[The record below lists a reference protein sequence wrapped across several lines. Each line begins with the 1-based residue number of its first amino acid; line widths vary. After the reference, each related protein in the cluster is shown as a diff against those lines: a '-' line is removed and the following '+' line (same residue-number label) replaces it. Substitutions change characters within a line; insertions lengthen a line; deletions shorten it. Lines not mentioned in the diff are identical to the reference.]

1 MSQPTTGNVPIDR
14 LIDNLANAKAIYQV
28 ERSLMLFI
36 KDIGVPHAFF
46 HAGALSAPGTRRIQT
61 YTKPP
66 LCITSLPSGWETAY
80 SKERLNKVD
89 TVLQN
94 AFRSVSPIRWDEVG
108 RSLASDIAQDFG
120 LKNGVVIP
128 VHGADGNFGVFGVI
142 LDSGNSDANRFLDSN
157 KNDIFLAAHYVF
169 DALTKIE
176 ANQFQRMD
184 LTPRELEILR
194 WAAGGKTA
202 WEIGEI
208 LSISE
213 RTAENH
219 LRNIREKLGV
229 PTKLQAVLR
238 ALPLL
243 LTKSNAVSVSLINE

>member
-94 AFRSVSPIRWDEVG
+94 AFRGTVRENTKDPTQHLDAKFYAANVLQSVNAFDR
-108 RSLASDIAQDFG
+108 R
-120 LKNGVVIP
+120 
-128 VHGADGNFGVFGVI
+128 I
-142 LDSGNSDANRFLDSN
+142 LNANRFIKCRSRL
-157 KNDIFLAAHYVF
+157 KWL
-169 DALTKIE
+169 
-176 ANQFQRMD
+176 
-184 LTPRELEILR
+184 
-194 WAAGGKTA
+194 
-202 WEIGEI
+202 
-208 LSISE
+208 
-213 RTAENH
+213 
-219 LRNIREKLGV
+219 
-229 PTKLQAVLR
+229 
-238 ALPLL
+238 
-243 LTKSNAVSVSLINE
+243 